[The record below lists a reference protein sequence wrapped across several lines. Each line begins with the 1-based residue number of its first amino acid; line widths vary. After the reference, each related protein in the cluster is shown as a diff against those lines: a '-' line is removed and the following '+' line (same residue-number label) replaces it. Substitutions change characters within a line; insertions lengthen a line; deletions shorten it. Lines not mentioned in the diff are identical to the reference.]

1 MVLDTEKQVDDSIAS
16 LLKECAESD
25 EDGLGGVLKVVTVLA
40 EFMDMDNTMEVLNGL
55 LYHDNEK
62 IALNSLAIFRH
73 LRETGDISLQPIAL
87 SRIEDGEEFVE
98 PIDEEEMLLDEATMV
113 PEIEE
118 MKEEVVGTEVSE
130 EVQPEV
136 SGEDVTL
143 EMEPGYDESMVE
155 DIPELDL
162 SSQQDTAQ
170 PEEIEPDEFELQVP
184 EISTFIPIGE
194 TGEEEGVEEN
204 ITEEIPDIGME
215 ETPVTPVDIPETSP
229 FDVGEET
236 SPFGDIEPESPFE
249 NIEEP
254 IPFGEVASPFD
265 EMGEEAPLPFDEA
278 FEPES
283 KKGELPSISAIEDE
297 AKKQWE
303 DTVDKIARLKE
314 KYINK

>member
-73 LRETGDISLQPIAL
+73 LRETGDINLQPIEL

-98 PIDEEEMLLDEATMV
+98 PIDEEETFFDEAAMV
-113 PEIEE
+113 PEME
-118 MKEEVVGTEVSE
+118 EEVVDAEVSE
-130 EVQPEV
+130 GMSFEEIQPEDIGEDVSEETPIAPMEV
-136 SGEDVTL
+136 SGEDLTL

-155 DIPELDL
+155 PIPEFDI
-162 SSQQDTAQ
+162 SPQQDDAQ
-170 PEEIEPDEFELQVP
+170 PEETVPEEFELQVP

-194 TGEEEGVEEN
+194 TGEEEEN
-204 ITEEIPDIGME
+204 IEEYIIDEIPGIGVE

-229 FDVGEET
+229 FDMPEET
-236 SPFGDIEPESPFE
+236 SPFGDIEPESP
-249 NIEEP
+249 
-254 IPFGEVASPFD
+254 
-265 EMGEEAPLPFDEA
+265 
-278 FEPES
+278 
-283 KKGELPSISAIEDE
+283 
-297 AKKQWE
+297 
-303 DTVDKIARLKE
+303 
-314 KYINK
+314 